1 MAGIPVRCIAS
12 PVRGLPFK
20 YEPQGRR
27 FNGGIGRRHRRTV
40 GVAGQL
46 GVRPGTG
53 VVRRLSGP
61 CAGHKRA
68 ILNLRRTPVEI
79 VVTGRH
85 VQVSERFRRHLD
97 EKLAKVPQLA
107 PRVQRLDVVVTHEA
121 NKRQSKA
128 CDRVE
133 ITCHVK
139 GPVVRAEACA
149 DDKYGALDIAMDK
162 LLERLRRD
170 HDRRRVHRGRRVPES
185 VSQATSRLTDDS
197 VGLNGH
203 LTGAGAAGP
212 DDDEMLEVDG
222 DSPIHVREKI
232 HASMPMG
239 LDQALYEMELVGHD
253 FYLFH
258 DKDTNQPS
266 VVYRRRGWSYGVIHL
281 DVSEEQERVS

>member
-1 MAGIPVRCIAS
+1 
-12 PVRGLPFK
+12 
-20 YEPQGRR
+20 
-27 FNGGIGRRHRRTV
+27 
-40 GVAGQL
+40 
-46 GVRPGTG
+46 
-53 VVRRLSGP
+53 
-61 CAGHKRA
+61 
-68 ILNLRRTPVEI
+68 VEI

-185 VSQATSRLTDDS
+185 VSQATSRIGDGQLS
-197 VGLNGH
+197 LNGQSASSN
-203 LTGAGAAGP
+203 GDGP
-212 DDDEMLEVDG
+212 VDEDLLGGDG

-232 HASMPMG
+232 HATMPMG

-281 DVSEEQERVS
+281 DVSEEQARVS

>member
-1 MAGIPVRCIAS
+1 M
-12 PVRGLPFK
+12 
-20 YEPQGRR
+20 
-27 FNGGIGRRHRRTV
+27 
-40 GVAGQL
+40 
-46 GVRPGTG
+46 
-53 VVRRLSGP
+53 
-61 CAGHKRA
+61 
-68 ILNLRRTPVEI
+68 EI

-107 PRVQRLDVVVTHEA
+107 PRVQRLDVVVTHEV

-139 GPVVRAEACA
+139 GPVVRAEAIA

-185 VSQATSRLTDDS
+185 VSRATSRLAENPLS
-197 VGLNGH
+197 LNGDSADPPAGQVDVDV
-203 LTGAGAAGP
+203 LGA
-212 DDDEMLEVDG
+212 DG
-222 DSPIHVREKI
+222 ESPIHVREKI
-232 HASMPMG
+232 HATTPMT

-253 FYLFH
+253 FYLFL
-258 DKDTNQPS
+258 DKDTDQAS

-281 DVSEEQERVS
+281 DVSEEQAQVS

>member
-1 MAGIPVRCIAS
+1 M
-12 PVRGLPFK
+12 
-20 YEPQGRR
+20 
-27 FNGGIGRRHRRTV
+27 
-40 GVAGQL
+40 
-46 GVRPGTG
+46 
-53 VVRRLSGP
+53 
-61 CAGHKRA
+61 
-68 ILNLRRTPVEI
+68 EI

-107 PRVQRLDVVVTHEA
+107 PRVQRLDVVVTHEV
-121 NKRQSKA
+121 NKRQAKGS
-128 CDRVE
+128 DRVE

-170 HDRRRVHRGRRVPES
+170 HDRRRVHRGRRAPES
-185 VSQATSRLTDDS
+185 VAQATARLDATTALSHESAGVAAS
-197 VGLNGH
+197 VGDVDLID
-203 LTGAGAAGP
+203 A
-212 DDDEMLEVDG
+212 DG
-222 DSPIHVREKI
+222 DSPIEVREKV

-258 DKDTNQPS
+258 DLESDLPS
-266 VVYRRRGWSYGVIHL
+266 AVYRRRGWTYGVIHL
-281 DVSEEQERVS
+281 ATGDGEESRESA

>member
-1 MAGIPVRCIAS
+1 M
-12 PVRGLPFK
+12 
-20 YEPQGRR
+20 
-27 FNGGIGRRHRRTV
+27 
-40 GVAGQL
+40 
-46 GVRPGTG
+46 
-53 VVRRLSGP
+53 
-61 CAGHKRA
+61 
-68 ILNLRRTPVEI
+68 EI

-107 PRVQRLDVVVTHEA
+107 PRVQRLDVVVTHEV

-139 GPVVRAEACA
+139 GPVVRAEAIA

-185 VSQATSRLTDDS
+185 VSQATSRLADDPLGQS
-197 VGLNGH
+197 DAG
-203 LTGAGAAGP
+203 GADLEDGQ
-212 DDDEMLEVDG
+212 MLDLDG
-222 DSPIHVREKI
+222 DSPIHVREKV
-232 HASMPMG
+232 HASTPMG

-281 DVSEEQERVS
+281 DVSEEEARVS

>member
-1 MAGIPVRCIAS
+1 M
-12 PVRGLPFK
+12 
-20 YEPQGRR
+20 
-27 FNGGIGRRHRRTV
+27 
-40 GVAGQL
+40 
-46 GVRPGTG
+46 
-53 VVRRLSGP
+53 
-61 CAGHKRA
+61 
-68 ILNLRRTPVEI
+68 EI

-85 VQVSERFRRHLD
+85 VQVSESFRRHLD

-107 PRVQRLDVVVTHEA
+107 PRVQRLDVVVTHEV

-139 GPVVRAEACA
+139 GPVVRAEAIA

-185 VSQATSRLTDDS
+185 VSQATSRLAENP
-197 VGLNGH
+197 LNIG
-203 LTGAGAAGP
+203 GQSAGATGGDQA
-212 DDDEMLEVDG
+212 EVDVLAEG
-222 DSPIHVREKI
+222 DSPIHVREKV
-232 HASMPMG
+232 HATMPMG

-253 FYLFH
+253 FYLFF

-281 DVSEEQERVS
+281 DVSQDEARVS

>member
-1 MAGIPVRCIAS
+1 M
-12 PVRGLPFK
+12 
-20 YEPQGRR
+20 
-27 FNGGIGRRHRRTV
+27 
-40 GVAGQL
+40 
-46 GVRPGTG
+46 
-53 VVRRLSGP
+53 
-61 CAGHKRA
+61 
-68 ILNLRRTPVEI
+68 EI

-139 GPVVRAEACA
+139 GPVVRAEAVA

-170 HDRRRVHRGRRVPES
+170 HDRRRVHRGRHVPES
-185 VSQATSRLTDDS
+185 VAQATARLSANPPD
-197 VGLNGH
+197 LNGQSASTAEDSEGQ
-203 LTGAGAAGP
+203 LDVELLGA
-212 DDDEMLEVDG
+212 DG
-222 DSPIHVREKI
+222 ESPIHVREKV
-232 HASMPMG
+232 HATMPMG
-239 LDQALYEMELVGHD
+239 LDQAMYEMELVGHD

-281 DVSEEQERVS
+281 DVSEDQARAV

>member
-12 PVRGLPFK
+12 PVRGLPFN
-20 YEPQGRR
+20 YEPQRRR
-27 FNGGIGRRHRRTV
+27 FNGGIGRRHRWTV
-40 GVAGQL
+40 GAAGPL
-46 GVRPGTG
+46 GLWPETG
-53 VVRRLSGP
+53 VVRRLGGP
-61 CAGHKRA
+61 GAGQKRP
-68 ILNLRRTPVEI
+68 ILILRRTPVEI

-185 VSQATSRLTDDS
+185 VSQATSRLSEDPAS
-197 VGLNGH
+197 LNGQS
-203 LTGAGAAGP
+203 AGVAGAGP
-212 DDDEMLEVDG
+212 DDGELLGADG
-222 DSPIHVREKI
+222 DSPIHVREKV
-232 HASMPMG
+232 HASTPMG

-281 DVSEEQERVS
+281 DVSQDEARVT